1 KSIFAKTGNWNGD
14 DVVKFCLE
22 KPCAAVFLVRKLYRF
37 FIGEA
42 HEPPEK
48 LLEPLADQFR
58 RSDYDIA
65 ALVRTMISSRQFFSE
80 HSYRQRVKSPVEFAV
95 GAVLAAA
102 SPETLKQGRVA
113 QEALI
118 TRLDGMGQPLFAP
131 PNVKGWPGGKNWLN
145 TSTVLAR
152 HNFALDIASADLP
165 LGRRPPGSRAEEIAL
180 QAEE

>member
-1 KSIFAKTGNWNGD
+1 
-14 DVVKFCLE
+14 
-22 KPCAAVFLVRKLYRF
+22 
-37 FIGEA
+37 
-42 HEPPEK
+42 
-48 LLEPLADQFR
+48 
-58 RSDYDIA
+58 
-65 ALVRTMISSRQFFSE
+65 
-80 HSYRQRVKSPVEFAV
+80 VEFAV

-180 QAEE
+180 QAEEDLLQAEKAANTARREDANANKPRPNPAPALDLAAAVKREKATKPEQIVQALLDLL